1 MLTIAC
7 AILTLVL
14 FVVFFYFRNS
24 LNKEKE
30 NCSKKLTEKD
40 NYGNQQKI
48 SFEDK
53 IEREKTLCKNEKQ
66 TLNNEKEVLNR
77 KLNNIYTTIDTML
90 NNLSDSQRLTEEI
103 ENLRVLRIQAEAI
116 SSIIPS
122 QASVEELR
130 RKVQELDTNLNRKIT
145 IRENDTIDPISK
157 SMSNVVNTMLSI
169 FIEQVCKNAD
179 SKVMEKVGEI
189 TYDEK
194 LKPEEVYCYTYGEQC
209 IGNIRDEVQ
218 SKVRGEYI
226 QGTKTTNGDIIW
238 GNLCKLVS
246 NQCVPRDDLIKIMVK
261 EKYRE
266 LDKTQFEFTIS
277 ELETMRDTLTDDQHK
292 TEAERFLELPSMMIE
307 QGKIFGIE
315 DDAEV
320 IAGYYINS
328 FVEFSVA
335 KRPVK
340 LKYDALIKYLVDTK
354 DKLCKPNTP
363 KDYKMYVTNFVDNMY
378 DSYGKIN

>member
-30 NCSKKLTEKD
+30 NCSNKLTEKD
-40 NYGNQQKI
+40 NY
-48 SFEDK
+48 
-53 IEREKTLCKNEKQ
+53 EKTLCNNEKQ
-66 TLNNEKEVLNR
+66 TLKNEKEALNR

-90 NNLSDSQRLTEEI
+90 NNLSNSQRLTEEI
-103 ENLRVLRIQAEAI
+103 ENLRVLRAQAEAI

-130 RKVQELDTNLNRKIT
+130 RKVQELDTNISSKIT
-145 IRENDTIDPISK
+145 TRDNDTIDPVSK

-179 SKVMEKVGEI
+179 EKVREYVGEE

-194 LKPEEVYCYTYGEQC
+194 LKPEEVYCYELGEQC
-209 IGNIRDEVQ
+209 FGNIRDEVYART
-218 SKVRGEYI
+218 RGEYFK
-226 QGTKTTNGDIIW
+226 GTKTSNGEFIS
-238 GNLCKLVS
+238 GNLCKLES
-246 NQCVPRDDLIKIMVK
+246 EKCVPRDDLVKVVVK
-261 EKYRE
+261 ENYRE
-266 LDKTQFEFTIS
+266 LDKTQFELTIS
-277 ELETMRDTLTDDQHK
+277 DIETMRDTFTDDQHK
-292 TEAERFLELPSMMIE
+292 ELAEIFLQLPSMMIE
-307 QGKIFGIE
+307 QGKMFGIE
-315 DDAEV
+315 NDAEI

-328 FVEFSVA
+328 FVDFSVA

-340 LKYDALIKYLVDTK
+340 LKYEALIKYLVDTK
-354 DKLCKPNTP
+354 DKLCNPNVP
-363 KDYKMYVTNFVDNMY
+363 KDYKVYVTNFVDNMY
-378 DSYGKIN
+378 DSYMKIN

>member
-1 MLTIAC
+1 MLTIVC

-30 NCSKKLTEKD
+30 NCSNKLTEKD
-40 NYGNQQKI
+40 NY
-48 SFEDK
+48 
-53 IEREKTLCKNEKQ
+53 EKTLCNNEKQSLKNEKEA
-66 TLNNEKEVLNR
+66 LKNEKEVLNR

-90 NNLSDSQRLTEEI
+90 NNLSNSQRLTEEI
-103 ENLRVLRIQAEAI
+103 ENLRVLRAQAEAI

-130 RKVQELDTNLNRKIT
+130 RKVQELDTNISNKIT
-145 IRENDTIDPISK
+145 TRDNDTIDPVSK
-157 SMSNVVNTMLSI
+157 SMSNIVNTMLSI

-209 IGNIRDEVQ
+209 VGNIRDEVQ

-226 QGTKTTNGDIIW
+226 QGTKTSNGEFIQ
-238 GNLCKLVS
+238 GNLCELVS
-246 NQCVPRDDLIKIMVK
+246 NRCIPRDDLIKIMVK
-261 EKYRE
+261 ANYRE
-266 LDKTQFEFTIS
+266 LDKTQFELTIS
-277 ELETMRDTLTDDQHK
+277 ELQRMRDTFTDDRHK
-292 TEAERFLELPSMMIE
+292 ELAERFLQLPSMMIE
-307 QGKIFGIE
+307 KGKMFGIE
-315 DDAEV
+315 NDAEI

-328 FVEFSVA
+328 FVDFSVA

-340 LKYDALIKYLVDTK
+340 LKYEALIKYLVDTK
-354 DKLCKPNTP
+354 DKLCNPNVP